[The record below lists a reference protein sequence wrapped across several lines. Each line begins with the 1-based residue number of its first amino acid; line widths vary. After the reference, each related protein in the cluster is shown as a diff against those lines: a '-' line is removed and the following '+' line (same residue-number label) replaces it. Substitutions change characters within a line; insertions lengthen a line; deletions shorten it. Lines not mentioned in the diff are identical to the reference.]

1 MDKIAKN
8 IVDFCDTVA
17 PYSYVLAVV
26 VALIVG
32 IMFALPSEKAHEKA
46 KSYGGWGIVGT
57 ILVAGCVTIGKWLA
71 NNWSF

>member
-32 IMFALPSEKAHEKA
+32 IMFALPSEKHMRKQRVMA
-46 KSYGGWGIVGT
+46 
-57 ILVAGCVTIGKWLA
+57 AGVSLEQYLLPDA
-71 NNWSF
+71 